1 MAIEMYYLS
10 VHYTEVCFD
19 CSALEETFNLMLTGN
34 MFEKAYDIPSHL
46 RSAAFYVAVCLKVLQ
61 NHLCVSALP

>member
-1 MAIEMYYLS
+1 M
-10 VHYTEVCFD
+10 
-19 CSALEETFNLMLTGN
+19 FNLMLLTGN